1 MKQLLCLKSENFMD
15 SLKIWESSSIFI
27 SDSIDLAIRG
37 PPAIIS
43 AREQWGKIL
52 ECAFTAEPLPQVV
65 RVLDLSKSEKSAI
78 VHEVFNHNS
87 TKIEI
92 QIDVGQYECQVQNEL
107 GMTSTVI
114 AILPEGKILKRK
126 FQKSEYQYEFNSN
139 RTFFAL
145 LWTINYGDYT
155 LKIQHCY
162 HKIFSIRQ
170 MLECLSNRNSKSK

>member
-1 MKQLLCLKSENFMD
+1 M
-15 SLKIWESSSIFI
+15 
-27 SDSIDLAIRG
+27 
-37 PPAIIS
+37 
-43 AREQWGKIL
+43 
-52 ECAFTAEPLPQVV
+52 V

-126 FQKSEYQYEFNSN
+126 FQKPEYQYEFNSN
-139 RTFFAL
+139 RIFFAL
-145 LWTINYGDYT
+145 L
-155 LKIQHCY
+155 
-162 HKIFSIRQ
+162 
-170 MLECLSNRNSKSK
+170 